1 MKILFTKPNT
11 IDTMY
16 LPVIGISIFTCICQ
30 TDVYNL
36 NGVYHTS
43 LFDVLTLQ
51 FNLYSYV
58 HLLFLPVYI
67 LAACRILKTS
77 KFDDFIITRT
87 DNRWLY
93 FVFRE
98 KTALK
103 FTIVYRA
110 IEIFVSTIIFFMAS
124 IFRSGFVSNIVFF
137 SPVVQSILCIK
148 SLSVIESVIFFSFSQ
163 MLITLFY
170 LIFSQIIILSD
181 MNISNPF
188 ISTSIPIIVDFVLL
202 ALIKSNYIFRDT
214 FLYYILPHNNINFE
228 FLFQDY
234 SANYLYASIRSLVY
248 WLLLLTILL
257 RFVLARIKLKD
268 FLYPAKNVDYE
279 RE

>member
-1 MKILFTKPNT
+1 
-11 IDTMY
+11 
-16 LPVIGISIFTCICQ
+16 SIFTCICQ

-110 IEIFVSTIIFFMAS
+110 IEIFVSTIIFF
-124 IFRSGFVSNIVFF
+124 
-137 SPVVQSILCIK
+137 
-148 SLSVIESVIFFSFSQ
+148 
-163 MLITLFY
+163 
-170 LIFSQIIILSD
+170 
-181 MNISNPF
+181 
-188 ISTSIPIIVDFVLL
+188 
-202 ALIKSNYIFRDT
+202 
-214 FLYYILPHNNINFE
+214 
-228 FLFQDY
+228 
-234 SANYLYASIRSLVY
+234 
-248 WLLLLTILL
+248 
-257 RFVLARIKLKD
+257 
-268 FLYPAKNVDYE
+268 
-279 RE
+279 

>member
-103 FTIVYRA
+103 YTIVYRA
-110 IEIFVSTIIFFMAS
+110 IEIFVSTIFFLWHQFS
-124 IFRSGFVSNIVFF
+124 GLGLFQILYFFLLLFRVYFVSNRD
-137 SPVVQSILCIK
+137 QS
-148 SLSVIESVIFFSFSQ
+148 
-163 MLITLFY
+163 
-170 LIFSQIIILSD
+170 
-181 MNISNPF
+181 
-188 ISTSIPIIVDFVLL
+188 
-202 ALIKSNYIFRDT
+202 
-214 FLYYILPHNNINFE
+214 
-228 FLFQDY
+228 
-234 SANYLYASIRSLVY
+234 
-248 WLLLLTILL
+248 
-257 RFVLARIKLKD
+257 LK
-268 FLYPAKNVDYE
+268 A
-279 RE
+279 